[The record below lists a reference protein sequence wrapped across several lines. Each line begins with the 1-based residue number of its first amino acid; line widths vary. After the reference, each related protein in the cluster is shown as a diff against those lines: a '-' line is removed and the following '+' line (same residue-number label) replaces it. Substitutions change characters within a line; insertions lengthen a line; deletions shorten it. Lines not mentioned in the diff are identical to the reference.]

1 MATCVNI
8 LLIEDSPDDEV
19 ILRRALDKDGFDPK
33 MERAEDVT
41 QMRNALKSG
50 EWDLVI
56 ADYYLPDFSA
66 LAVLETLRESG
77 RDIPCVVVSGKIG
90 EEKAAEVMRNGAS
103 DYISKT
109 NLLRLGP
116 VIRRELKEAE
126 NRREQRAT
134 AEALESSRRE
144 VERQK
149 MREREVR
156 LMGQLVS
163 GVAHEVR
170 NPLNS
175 IGTLVE
181 ALYSEIGEQEN
192 LEAYKHHIDQQV
204 KRMSR
209 LMEDLLMMGRPSK
222 SDQFES
228 FDLRALCR
236 DTVELWNA
244 SRKASGRKA
253 EFQLESEKEDMTVNG
268 DYERL
273 RNSLVNLLENGAS
286 HSPKDSHL
294 TLRLTSMP
302 DNWAIIQI
310 RDRGTGINPDHLE
323 RLFDPFFSTRKGG
336 TGLGLGIVR
345 SIVESHDGRIEL
357 WNNEDGP
364 GATAEVRLPLRT

>member
-1 MATCVNI
+1 MATPVSI

-19 ILRRALDKDGFDPK
+19 ILRRALDKEDFEPK
-33 MERAEDVT
+33 MERAEDEA
-41 QMRNALKSG
+41 QMRSALESG

-66 LAVLETLRESG
+66 LAVLKTLRDFG
-77 RDIPCVVVSGKIG
+77 RDTPCVVVSGKIG

-103 DYISKT
+103 DYISKG

-144 VERQK
+144 IERQK

-175 IGTLVE
+175 IVTLVE

-192 LEAYKHHIDQQV
+192 LDTYKHHIDQQV
-204 KRMSR
+204 RRMSR
-209 LMEDLLMMGRPSK
+209 LMEDLLMMGRPAK
-222 SDQFES
+222 TDQFEP
-228 FDLRALCR
+228 FDLRALCT
-236 DTVELWNA
+236 DTTELWNA
-244 SRKASGRKA
+244 SRKGSGRKV
-253 EFQLESEKEDMTVNG
+253 EFLYESDKEKMMVVG

-273 RNSLVNLLENGAS
+273 RNSLVNLLENGAA
-286 HSPKDSHL
+286 HSPKDSNL
-294 TLRLTSMP
+294 LLRLASQP
-302 DNWAIIQI
+302 DKWAIVEI

-357 WNNEDGP
+357 RNNEDGP
-364 GATAEVRLPLRT
+364 GATAQVWLPISP